1 MSVSSIPVMCYYNG
15 HIVRTDNDVKYDG
28 NKASIVPLEIPVDCT
43 FEQLGDIIFSRTPI
57 NKGKFNLV
65 LKCKYPLKC
74 RNRFQ
79 PLTIWNDSSLHL
91 MLNMVNTT
99 VIEEIELFVEVVR
112 IHRQANQYIGIAEI
126 ENLAEIDYGCGPS
139 SGPVL
144 DIGAYGDDDDACAY
158 EEGNDESDE
167 DVDDEYDDDLHVQA
181 DGHVSSFQTTN
192 QVLENE
198 RGIFVSAHALS
209 CDVLTIADDDEG
221 LDESAPMQFHLPPT
235 PCFEH
240 VENIDIAISSGW
252 TPWRQETTSY
262 ASGEFVVG
270 QVFNSKSELQEA
282 AMIYSIRAHQEFVVV
297 ASSKKLLV
305 LRCKKA
311 EECQCQWKLR
321 AMVVKDTSL
330 FVINKYKGPH
340 TCVNPCLNRDHHQL
354 DSKLVAAHIQAVI
367 KAQFALSPA
376 AIQAIVMEKWGYEI
390 SYKNSLDGKHKAFR
404 HLFGDFS

>member
-1 MSVSSIPVMCYYNG
+1 MQVSALKKKRLKSLSHSNEAWHPRSTPTSGSRVG
-15 HIVRTDNDVKYDG
+15 GVT
-28 NKASIVPLEIPVDCT
+28 
-43 FEQLGDIIFSRTPI
+43 DIIFSSTPI
-57 NKGKFNLV
+57 DKWKFNLV

-74 RNRFQ
+74 GNRFQ
-79 PLTIWNDSSLHL
+79 PLTIWNDSSVHL
-91 MLNMVNTT
+91 MLNMVKTT

-112 IHRQANQYIGIAEI
+112 IHRQANQSIGVAEI
-126 ENLAEIDYGCGPS
+126 ENDAEIDYGCEPS
-139 SGPVL
+139 SSPVL
-144 DIGAYGDDDDACAY
+144 DTRAYGDDAACAY
-158 EEGNDESDE
+158 KEGNDESVE

-198 RGIFVSAHALS
+198 RRIFVSEHALS
-209 CDVLTIADDDEG
+209 CDVSNIANDDEG
-221 LDESAPMQFHLPPT
+221 PDESTPIQFHLPPT

-252 TPWRQETTSY
+252 TPRGQETTSY
-262 ASGEFVVG
+262 ASGEFVVW

-282 AMIYSIRAHQEFVVV
+282 AKIYSIRAHQEFFVV
-297 ASSKKLLV
+297 ASSKKLFI

-354 DSKLVAAHIQAVI
+354 DSKLVAAHIQAII
-367 KAQFALSPA
+367 KAQFTLSPA
-376 AIQAIVMEKWGYEI
+376 AIQAIVMEK
-390 SYKNSLDGKHKAFR
+390 
-404 HLFGDFS
+404 

>member
-1 MSVSSIPVMCYYNG
+1 
-15 HIVRTDNDVKYDG
+15 
-28 NKASIVPLEIPVDCT
+28 
-43 FEQLGDIIFSRTPI
+43 
-57 NKGKFNLV
+57 
-65 LKCKYPLKC
+65 
-74 RNRFQ
+74 
-79 PLTIWNDSSLHL
+79 

-99 VIEEIELFVEVVR
+99 IIEEIELFVEVVR
-112 IHRQANQYIGIAEI
+112 IHRQANQSIGVAEI
-126 ENLAEIDYGCGPS
+126 ENLAKIDYGCGPS

-144 DIGAYGDDDDACAY
+144 DTGAYGDDDTCAY

-167 DVDDEYDDDLHVQA
+167 DVDDEYDDDLHVQV

-209 CDVLTIADDDEG
+209 CDVSNIADDDKG
-221 LDESAPMQFHLPPT
+221 PDESAPIQYHLPPT

-252 TPWRQETTSY
+252 TPWGQETTSY
-262 ASGEFVVG
+262 TSGEFVVG
-270 QVFNSKSELQEA
+270 QVFNSKSKLQEA
-282 AMIYSIRAHQEFVVV
+282 VKIYSIRAHQEFVVV

-311 EECQCQWKLR
+311 EECQCQWNLR

-330 FVINKYKGPH
+330 FAINKYKGLH

-354 DSKLVAAHIQAVI
+354 DSKLVAAHIQAII
-367 KAQFALSPA
+367 KA
-376 AIQAIVMEKWGYEI
+376 
-390 SYKNSLDGKHKAFR
+390 
-404 HLFGDFS
+404 